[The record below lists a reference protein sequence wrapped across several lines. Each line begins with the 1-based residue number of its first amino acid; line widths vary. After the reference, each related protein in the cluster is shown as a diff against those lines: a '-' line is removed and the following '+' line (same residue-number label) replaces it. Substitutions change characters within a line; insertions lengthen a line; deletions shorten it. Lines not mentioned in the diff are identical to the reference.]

1 MKGRNRKATRGRLD
15 VIVPVYNE
23 ADALP
28 AFQQDLAHVL
38 GGVDYVWRVI
48 FIDDGSSD
56 STPRILS
63 EMHASDSRMSWL
75 RLSRNF
81 GYQAALTAGLD
92 AADADVVVTMD
103 GDGEHPPDLIP
114 EMLALHESGYQIV
127 ATSRVTEGRP
137 GIRDWPRQAFY
148 RLLNLLANT
157 KVSPGVTDFRLLGR
171 PAVEALRALP
181 ERHRYLRGM
190 VAWLGFK
197 SVVLPYQ
204 PVARVGG
211 ESKWS
216 FPQLV
221 RLAGQAILSFSLVPL
236 SIGLIVGVLFLLF
249 AMCEAIY
256 VISLWLAGR
265 GGEIA
270 PGWSS
275 LMFVLLIV
283 GSSLMVMLSIVG
295 IYAGLSYQEVKR
307 RPVYIVEE
315 AGLETAGSASVSRGE
330 QHASH

>member
-1 MKGRNRKATRGRLD
+1 MASLLSL
-15 VIVPVYNE
+15 VVPVYNE

-28 AFQQDLAHVL
+28 AFQQELMHVL
-38 GGVDYVWRVI
+38 LQLNYDWRVL

-56 STPRILS
+56 STPNLLS
-63 EMHASDSRMSWL
+63 EMHETDPRMSWL